1 MTAGWLVNEK
11 CIATLIILNEE
22 MEDIIK
28 IVKRLEESGFL
39 IKGISETIKNEAKEQ
54 KEEFLMLLG
63 TLPASVLENALSR
76 KEELSTGEGV
86 ITTAGQNVCSPNP
99 LTTFK
104 IKK

>member
-11 CIATLIILNEE
+11 CITTLIILNEE

-63 TLPASVLENALSR
+63 PLSASVLGNALSR
-76 KEELSTGEGV
+76 KEVLSTGEEV

-99 LTTFK
+99 LITFK